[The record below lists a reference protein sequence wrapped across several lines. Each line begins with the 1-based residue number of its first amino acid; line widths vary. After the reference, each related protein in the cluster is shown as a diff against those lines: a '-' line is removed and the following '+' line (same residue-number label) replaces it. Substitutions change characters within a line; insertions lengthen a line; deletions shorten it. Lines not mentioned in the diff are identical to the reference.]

1 MQCILIGTP
10 SPSPDADETLWGL
23 VTQHITHINNENAIT
38 WINSSTATD
47 KEQEGQRT
55 LLLCAISDASNT
67 DDIVNAVSTV
77 VECDAEV
84 WATAPARLPLRPMDG
99 YDRYIKY
106 SSNNNETTETLQESW
121 AKQTMKEHGLFFQ
134 NALMDKSTVEEL
146 REEIMTEIE
155 LTEHLI
161 RLHHPE
167 INIGTDFISFKEIG
181 SRGNERFDLLLQQP
195 SCSKVRDIIE
205 SRVVQRILPVVES
218 ILKSNEVVDFDL
230 SVVYSKPGAPD
241 QGWHADGD
249 HQKGAQD
256 IRWNTSMDG
265 WKNHL
270 ADAYALCVFIPLI
283 DLYDETGYTQF
294 WPASHQSRGL
304 AGFGPVAQ
312 ITDSVWNGKC
322 NAGDAIWYDY
332 RTMHRG
338 MQNCS
343 SSKKL
348 RPVLQILF
356 KRKWY
361 SETRN
366 YGTVGIT
373 DVKRDTSSECRQTA
387 TGAA

>member
-1 MQCILIGTP
+1 MQCILLGIA
-10 SPSPDADETLWGL
+10 SPSPDTDETLWCL
-23 VTQHITHINNENAIT
+23 VTRQVTHINDTILT
-38 WINSSTATD
+38 WVNSSTASD
-47 KEQEGQRT
+47 EDQQGQRT
-55 LLLCAISDASNT
+55 LLLCAIISDDDVTSSIT
-67 DDIVNAVSTV
+67 DDVVNAVSMAA
-77 VECDAEV
+77 ERDAEL
-84 WATAPARLPLRPMDG
+84 WATAPAILPLRPVDG

-106 SSNNNETTETLQESW
+106 NNSISSDILKESSW
-121 AKQTMKEHGLFFQ
+121 AKQTMKEYGLFFQ
-134 NALMDKSTVEEL
+134 SALVDKSTVDEL
-146 REEIMTEIE
+146 REEIMSEIK
-155 LTEHLI
+155 LTEDLI

-181 SRGNERFDLLLQQP
+181 SRGNERFDLLLLEQTNI
-195 SCSKVRDIIE
+195 REIIE
-205 SRVVQRILPVVES
+205 KRVVQLISPVVES
-218 ILKSNEVVDFDL
+218 ILGSNEVDFDL

-249 HQKGAQD
+249 HQKGAED
-256 IRWNTSMDG
+256 VRWHIDG
-265 WKNHL
+265 WKSHL

-283 DLYDETGYTQF
+283 DLDDETGYTQF

-312 ITDSVWNGKC
+312 ITESTWNGVC

-343 SSKKL
+343 SKL
-348 RPVLQILF
+348 RPVIQILF
-356 KRKWY
+356 RRRWY

-366 YGTVGIT
+366 YGTVGIAEA
-373 DVKRDTSSECRQTA
+373 KRGTLSECSQHA